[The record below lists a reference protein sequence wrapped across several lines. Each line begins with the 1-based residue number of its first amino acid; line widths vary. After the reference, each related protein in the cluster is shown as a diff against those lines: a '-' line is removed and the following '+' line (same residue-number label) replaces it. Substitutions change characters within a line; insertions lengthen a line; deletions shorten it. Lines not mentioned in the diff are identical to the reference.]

1 MEETVK
7 RYGFVIDGEL
17 FHILG
22 IPESQGLEKLHA
34 GMQSFPMV
42 IDISDRPEVQ
52 GAGWKFSDNEF
63 YNDNPVTDSA
73 DDGPG
78 YELDD

>member
-17 FHILG
+17 FHILA
-22 IPESQGLEKLHA
+22 IPEIDGLAKLHA

-42 IDISDRPEVQ
+42 IDISDRPEIQ
-52 GAGWKFSDNEF
+52 GLGWKFKDSEF
-63 YNDNPVTDSA
+63 YNDNPQSEIFDE
-73 DDGPG
+73 GPG